1 MPREAFSRR
10 TNAELV
16 ARSLNQLDIPAS
28 VNERHDIV
36 VDNHKVS
43 GSAYKITSARA
54 YHHGTMLID
63 ADTQT
68 LKNCLSKKRMNNVS
82 FNKKETI
89 KAQQLITYYILDRYC
104 LKGSR
109 VGPFTSNKP

>member
-1 MPREAFSRR
+1 MPRESFSRR

-16 ARSLNQLDIPAS
+16 ARSLNQLDIPAN

-43 GSAYKITSARA
+43 GSAYKITSSRA

-63 ADTQT
+63 ADTET
-68 LKNCLSKKRMNNVS
+68 LKGCLSKKRMNNVS
-82 FNKKETI
+82 ECVKKK
-89 KAQQLITYYILDRYC
+89 KARAFSMYKKGCIL
-104 LKGSR
+104 
-109 VGPFTSNKP
+109 T